1 MNYVERVVAALTAN
15 YQNEPEYLQA
25 TLDWIDL
32 VRPVVDAHGEFE
44 KLDLLS
50 RMVEPDKMYS
60 FRVSWADD
68 QGMAH
73 TNVGYRVQFN
83 NAIGP
88 YKGGLRFQPQV
99 NASVVKFL
107 GFEQTYKNAMT
118 GLPIG
123 GGAGGANFDP
133 RGKSDRE
140 IMRFCQAF
148 MTALYRHIGADTD
161 VPAGDIGVGQ
171 REIGY
176 LYGQYKRLTSRAERG
191 VLTGKGTTY
200 GGSLIRQKAA
210 GYGAVYFLEK
220 MLEQNGTTIEDKT
233 VIASGFGNMTWGV
246 CRKISKLGGKVVTI
260 SGPDGYVYDPEGVVG
275 KEKLDYL
282 IQMRQS
288 GADKVEPYA
297 EKFGVKFYPNQRPW
311 GVVADIAMPCATQNE
326 LDVADAQALINNDVA
341 YYVEGANMPATR
353 QAMAMLR
360 GCKTML
366 CASSKSAGCGGV
378 AVSALEM
385 AQNSVRYE
393 WSDKEVNQHLKRVMG
408 EIFDSALDAA
418 QRYDLGNDLV
428 AGANIAAFEKI
439 AGTMMAEGLF

>member
-1 MNYVERVVAALTAN
+1 MNYVERVVAELTAN

-32 VRPVVDAHGEFE
+32 VRPVVDAHPEFE
-44 KLDLLS
+44 KMDLLT

-133 RGKSDRE
+133 RGKSERE

-233 VIASGFGNMTWGV
+233 IIASGFGNMTWGV
-246 CRKISKLGGKVVTI
+246 CRKVSKLGGKVVTI
-260 SGPDGYVYDPEGVVG
+260 SGPDGYVYDPDGVVG

-282 IQMRQS
+282 IAMRQS

-408 EIFDSALDAA
+408 EIFDSALNAA
-418 QRYDLGNDLV
+418 KRYDLGSDLV